1 MEESKKG
8 AACLAGVVMQVTI
21 GYGQERHDYE
31 VVEEKLIGEPRLPS
45 ADLTDL
51 AAAVRAVLE
60 EPFHFPALRRALTP
74 DDHVAVVVDE
84 TLSHLPDALI
94 PVLEHL
100 AQAGVAPQNMT
111 LVSPPTWP
119 KKGAVPL
126 RKGDSPLFRPSSV
139 QPWFHDPPDRFEE
152 VEGEVH

>member
-1 MEESKKG
+1 MK
-8 AACLAGVVMQVTI
+8 VTI

-94 PVLEHL
+94 PLVEHL
-100 AQAGVAPQNMT
+100 AQAGVPPQNRT

-119 KKGAVPL
+119 NKGTVPL
-126 RKGDSPLFRPSSV
+126 QNGDGTRFRPSPR
-139 QPWFHDPPDRFEE
+139 QPRHDHRP
-152 VEGEVH
+152 